1 MGEVGGGQRGLAQA
15 GLLTPTFVF
24 GIYHPE
30 HTYTFDSCAQNGLET
45 GNSILANFTE
55 AAGEAKKDGPC
66 ARINENPPCRVVCR
80 VKTGAWIV
88 GAWP

>member
-45 GNSILANFTE
+45 GHSILAYFTE
-55 AAGEAKKDGPC
+55 AAGEATMVPVLGSMKILHAVSYAESKQALGL
-66 ARINENPPCRVVCR
+66 
-80 VKTGAWIV
+80 
-88 GAWP
+88 